1 MEEVIIEFE
10 TAKLAKE
17 KGFNRFSK
25 IIYNQDKTLSYI
37 EEEEEYNEE
46 TSILAPTQ
54 VLLQSWLRVEHN
66 IEVNILSD
74 QMGYMLIVVKRNV
87 RLEVL
92 EIERNIFERYEDALE
107 EGLLIGLKN
116 IE

>member
-37 EEEEEYNEE
+37 EEEKYNGK